1 MTCRPAVAFALAA
14 AAAVLLSCLTG
25 CQATGPGSF
34 ARPAAQADVAAWTL
48 DAIRAVGSPAPAAT
62 TKLSGFETC
71 RTDTGYFATSTQW
84 RTITDVA
91 VPLARQAA
99 ATSAIETAFTAKGWH
114 TARSSGLVTMAGP
127 SGERRKGLIKIQTAG
142 SSELEVAV
150 MSPCYK

>member
-1 MTCRPAVAFALAA
+1 MTRRPAVAFSLAA
-14 AAAVLLSCLTG
+14 AAAVLLVGLTG
-25 CQATGPGSF
+25 CQAIAPGSF
-34 ARPAAQADVAAWTL
+34 ARPAAQADVTAWTR
-48 DAIRAVGSPAPAAT
+48 DAIKAVGSPAPSAT

-91 VPLARQAA
+91 VAQARQAA
-99 ATSAIETAFTAKGWH
+99 ATSAIETAFRAKGWK
-114 TARSSGLVTMAGP
+114 TTRSSAFVTIAGP

-142 SSELEVAV
+142 SSLLEVAV